1 MKTLTMLALAA
12 MTATVTY
19 TPAGARDI
27 IPDTCTYTNPILH
40 ADYSDPDAIRVGGDY
55 WMTASSFNHVPGL
68 QILHSA
74 DLVHWKIVNA
84 ALPRMSPEEDFAVP
98 SHGNGVWAPAIRYHD
113 GLYWIF
119 WGDPDRGIYCITA
132 EDPAGQWS
140 TPHLVIEGRG
150 MIDPCPLWD
159 EDGSVWLV
167 HGWAGSRAGFK
178 SVLSLRELA
187 PDCSGPVG
195 EEILIFD
202 GKHNGNPTVEGP
214 KFYKRGGW
222 YYILAPAG
230 GVKEG
235 WQLVLRSRSVTGPY
249 EYRNVLAQGSTAI
262 HGPHQGAWVED
273 TEGGHWFLHFEDR
286 YAYGRVVHLQPMT
299 WDDEGWCVMGTDPDG
314 DGTGEPVTSWQC
326 PPVSASARQFE
337 GPDALERSDSFT
349 ATELSPIWQWPAN
362 PAVGQYFLNPS
373 EGSLRLIC
381 RPLPEGSRSLW
392 DSPALLL
399 RKLIGPEDS
408 FTARLNFHPSYGGD
422 RAGITVMGES
432 YAALSLLYEDG
443 SVYLTHG
450 ICEGADTGA
459 SETETARILLFG
471 PEDLQPSSG
480 SGVSVPGIVLR
491 VEIDVRSVCTF
502 SYSTDGKRF
511 RPIGETFTARAGRW
525 VGAKTGCFATAL
537 IQKNDGGTLDI
548 LEVQ

>member
-1 MKTLTMLALAA
+1 MNILFAAALSAVI
-12 MTATVTY
+12 TAGTGGPADTSSTY
-19 TPAGARDI
+19 V
-27 IPDTCTYTNPILH
+27 NPILN
-40 ADYSDPDAIRVGGDY
+40 ADYSDPDAIRTGDDY

-84 ALPRMSPEEDFAVP
+84 ALPRMAPEEDFSLP
-98 SHGNGVWAPAIRYHD
+98 SHGNGVWAPSIRCHD
-113 GLYWIF
+113 GIYRIF

-132 EDPAGQWS
+132 EDPAGEWS
-140 TPHLVIEGRG
+140 RPHLVIEGRG

-159 EDGSVWLV
+159 DDGRVWLV

-178 SVLSLRELA
+178 SVLSVRELA
-187 PDCSGPVG
+187 PDCSRAIG

-214 KFYKRGGW
+214 KFYKRDGW
-222 YYILAPAG
+222 YYIFAPAG

-249 EYRNVLAQGSTAI
+249 EYRKVLHQGGTDI

-299 WDDEGWCVMGTDPDG
+299 WDNEGWCSMGTDLDG

-326 PPVSASARQFE
+326 PPVSAGARKIE
-337 GPDALERSDSFT
+337 GPDALERRDDFSST
-349 ATELSPIWQWPAN
+349 VLSPIWQWPAN
-362 PAVGQYFLNPS
+362 PSVGQYFLNPS
-373 EGSLRLIC
+373 AGSLRLIC
-381 RPLPEGSRSLW
+381 HPLPEGSRNLW

-408 FTARLNFHPSYGGD
+408 FTARLSFHPSYGGD

-443 SVYLTHG
+443 SVYLAHS
-450 ICEGADTGA
+450 ICEEADTGA
-459 SETETARILLFG
+459 SESETARILLWNS
-471 PEDLQPSSG
+471 EDLEPSSG
-480 SGVSVPGIVLR
+480 SGVTAPGVLLR
-491 VEIDVRSVCTF
+491 VEIDSKSLCTF

-511 RPIGETFTARAGRW
+511 HPIGSTFKATAGRW
-525 VGAKTGCFATAL
+525 IGAKTGCFATARIL
-537 IQKNDGGTLDI
+537 KNDGGTLDI

>member
-1 MKTLTMLALAA
+1 MNILFAAALSAII
-12 MTATVTY
+12 TAGTGSPADTSSTY
-19 TPAGARDI
+19 V
-27 IPDTCTYTNPILH
+27 NPILN
-40 ADYSDPDAIRVGGDY
+40 ADYSDPDAIRTGDDY

-84 ALPRMSPEEDFAVP
+84 ALPRMAPEEDFSLP
-98 SHGNGVWAPAIRYHD
+98 SHGNGVWAPSIRCHD
-113 GLYWIF
+113 GIFRIF

-132 EDPAGQWS
+132 EDPAGEWS
-140 TPHLVIEGRG
+140 RPHLVIEGRG

-159 EDGSVWLV
+159 DDGRVWLV

-178 SVLSLRELA
+178 SVLSVRELA
-187 PDCSGPVG
+187 PDCSRAIG

-214 KFYKRGGW
+214 KFYKRDGW
-222 YYILAPAG
+222 YYIFAPAG

-249 EYRNVLAQGSTAI
+249 EYRKVLHQGGTDI

-299 WDDEGWCVMGTDPDG
+299 WDNEGWCSMGTDPDG
-314 DGTGEPVTSWQC
+314 DGTGKPVTSWQC
-326 PPVSASARQFE
+326 PPLSAGARKIE
-337 GPDALERSDSFT
+337 GPDALERRDDFSST
-349 ATELSPIWQWPAN
+349 VLSPIWQWPAN
-362 PAVGQYFLNPS
+362 PSVGQYFLNPS
-373 EGSLRLIC
+373 AGSLRLIC
-381 RPLPEGSRSLW
+381 RPLPEGSRNLW

-408 FTARLNFHPSYGGD
+408 FTARLSFHPSYGGD

-443 SVYLTHG
+443 SVYLAHS
-450 ICEGADTGA
+450 ICEEADTGA
-459 SETETARILLFG
+459 SESETARILLWNS
-471 PEDLQPSSG
+471 EDLEPSAG
-480 SGVSVPGIVLR
+480 SGVTAPDVLLR
-491 VEIDVRSVCTF
+491 VEIDSKSLCTF

-511 RPIGETFTARAGRW
+511 HPIGSTFKATAGRW
-525 VGAKTGCFATAL
+525 IGAKTGCFATARIL
-537 IQKNDGGTLDI
+537 KNDGGTLDI
-548 LEVQ
+548 LEVL

>member
-1 MKTLTMLALAA
+1 MKTLTIFALAA
-12 MTATVTY
+12 AVVSLTAAPST
-19 TPAGARDI
+19 ARNI
-27 IPDTCTYTNPILH
+27 SPDTCTYTNPILH

-84 ALPRMSPEEDFAVP
+84 ALPRMAPEEDLSLP
-98 SHGNGVWAPAIRYHD
+98 SHGNGVWAPSIRCHD
-113 GLYWIF
+113 GIFRIF

-132 EDPAGQWS
+132 EDPAGEWS
-140 TPHLVIEGRG
+140 RPHLVIEGRG

-159 EDGSVWLV
+159 DDGRVWLV

-178 SVLSLRELA
+178 SVLSVRELA
-187 PDCSGPVG
+187 PDCSRAIG

-214 KFYKRGGW
+214 KFYKRDRW
-222 YYILAPAG
+222 YYIFAPAG

-249 EYRNVLAQGSTAI
+249 EYRKVLHQGGTDI

-299 WDDEGWCVMGTDPDG
+299 WDNEGWCSMGTDPDG
-314 DGTGEPVTSWQC
+314 DGTGKPVTSWQC
-326 PPVSASARQFE
+326 PPLSAGARKIE
-337 GPDALERSDSFT
+337 GPDALERRDDFSST
-349 ATELSPIWQWPAN
+349 VLSPIWQWPAN
-362 PAVGQYFLNPS
+362 PSVGQYFLNPS
-373 EGSLRLIC
+373 AGSLRLIC
-381 RPLPEGSRSLW
+381 RPLPEGSRNLW

-408 FTARLNFHPSYGGD
+408 FTARLSFHPSYEGD

-443 SVYLTHG
+443 SVYLAHS
-450 ICEGADTGA
+450 ICEEADTGA
-459 SETETARILLFG
+459 SESETARILLWNS
-471 PEDLQPSSG
+471 EDLEPSAG
-480 SGVSVPGIVLR
+480 SGVTAPDVLLR
-491 VEIDVRSVCTF
+491 VEIDSKSLCTF

-511 RPIGETFTARAGRW
+511 HPIGSTFKATAGRW
-525 VGAKTGCFATAL
+525 IGAKTGCFATARIL
-537 IQKNDGGTLDI
+537 KNDGGTLDI
-548 LEVQ
+548 LEVL

>member
-12 MTATVTY
+12 LTAAVTY
-19 TPAGARDI
+19 TPAAARDI

-84 ALPRMSPEEDFAVP
+84 ALPRMTPEEDFANP
-98 SHGNGVWAPAIRYHD
+98 SHGNGVWAPSIRHHD

-159 EDGSVWLV
+159 EDGRVWLV

-178 SVLSLRELA
+178 SVLSIRELA

-214 KFYKRGGW
+214 KFYKRDGW

-249 EYRNVLAQGSTAI
+249 EYRNVLAQGTTDI

-273 TEGGHWFLHFEDR
+273 TGGGHWFLHFEDR

-299 WDDEGWCVMGTDPDG
+299 WDDEGWCVMGTDPDS
-314 DGTGEPVTSWQC
+314 DGTGEPVISWQC
-326 PPVSASARQFE
+326 PPVSASARQLE

-362 PAVGQYFLNPS
+362 PGVGQYFLNPS

-392 DSPALLL
+392 DSPSLLL

-408 FTARLNFHPSYGGD
+408 FTARLSFHPSYEGD

-443 SVYLTHG
+443 KLWLVHS
-450 ICEGADTGA
+450 ICEDADTGA
-459 SETETARILLFG
+459 AETETARTELSAAKGDIF
-471 PEDLQPSSG
+471 
-480 SGVSVPGIVLR
+480 LR
-491 VEIDVRSVCTF
+491 VEINNRSVCTF

-511 RPIGETFTARAGRW
+511 RPVGDTFTARAGRW

>member
-1 MKTLTMLALAA
+1 MNILFAAALSAII
-12 MTATVTY
+12 TAGTGGPADTSSTY
-19 TPAGARDI
+19 V
-27 IPDTCTYTNPILH
+27 NPILN
-40 ADYSDPDAIRVGGDY
+40 ADYSDPDAIRTGDDY

-84 ALPRMSPEEDFAVP
+84 ALPRMAPEEDFSLP
-98 SHGNGVWAPAIRYHD
+98 SHGNGVWAPSIRCHD
-113 GLYWIF
+113 GIYRIF

-132 EDPAGQWS
+132 EDPAGEWS
-140 TPHLVIEGRG
+140 RPHLVIEGRG

-159 EDGSVWLV
+159 DDGRVWLV

-178 SVLSLRELA
+178 SVLSVRELA
-187 PDCSGPVG
+187 PDCSRAIG

-214 KFYKRGGW
+214 KFYKRDGW
-222 YYILAPAG
+222 YYIFAPAG

-235 WQLVLRSRSVTGPY
+235 WQLVLRSRNVTGPY
-249 EYRNVLAQGSTAI
+249 EYRNVLAQGNTGI

-299 WDDEGWCVMGTDPDG
+299 WDNEGWCSMGTDPDG

-326 PPVSASARQFE
+326 PPLSAGARKIE
-337 GPDALERSDSFT
+337 GPDALERRDDFSST
-349 ATELSPIWQWPAN
+349 VLSPIWQWPAN
-362 PAVGQYFLNPS
+362 PSVGQYFLNPS
-373 EGSLRLIC
+373 AGSLRLIC
-381 RPLPEGSRSLW
+381 RPLPEGSRNLW

-408 FTARLNFHPSYGGD
+408 FTARLSFHPSYGGD
-422 RAGITVMGES
+422 RAGITVMGEN

-443 SVYLTHG
+443 SVYLAHS
-450 ICEGADTGA
+450 ICEEADTGA
-459 SETETARILLFG
+459 SESETARILLWSS
-471 PEDLQPSSG
+471 EDLEPSSG
-480 SGVSVPGIVLR
+480 SGVTAPDVLLR
-491 VEIDVRSVCTF
+491 VEIDSKSLCTF

-511 RPIGETFTARAGRW
+511 HPIGSTFKATAGRW
-525 VGAKTGCFATAL
+525 IGAKTGCFATARIL
-537 IQKNDGGTLDI
+537 KNDGGTLDI
-548 LEVQ
+548 LEVF

>member
-1 MKTLTMLALAA
+1 MNILFAAALSAII
-12 MTATVTY
+12 TAGTGSPADTSSTY
-19 TPAGARDI
+19 V
-27 IPDTCTYTNPILH
+27 NPILN
-40 ADYSDPDAIRVGGDY
+40 ADYSDPDAIRTGDDY

-84 ALPRMSPEEDFAVP
+84 ALPRMTPEEDFALP
-98 SHGNGVWAPAIRYHD
+98 SHGNGVWAPSIRCHD
-113 GLYWIF
+113 SIYRIF

-132 EDPAGQWS
+132 EDPAGEWS
-140 TPHLVIEGRG
+140 RPHLVIEGRG

-159 EDGSVWLV
+159 DDGRVWLV

-178 SVLSLRELA
+178 SVLSVRELA
-187 PDCSGPVG
+187 PDCSRAIG

-214 KFYKRGGW
+214 KFYKRDGW
-222 YYILAPAG
+222 YYIFAPAG

-249 EYRNVLAQGSTAI
+249 EYRKVLHQGGTDI

-299 WDDEGWCVMGTDPDG
+299 WDNEGWCSMGTDPDG

-326 PPVSASARQFE
+326 PPLSAGARKIE
-337 GPDALERSDSFT
+337 GPDALERRDDFSST
-349 ATELSPIWQWPAN
+349 VLSPIWQWPAN
-362 PAVGQYFLNPS
+362 PSVGQYFLNPS
-373 EGSLRLIC
+373 AGSLRLIC
-381 RPLPEGSRSLW
+381 RPLPEGSRNLW

-408 FTARLNFHPSYGGD
+408 FTARLSFHPSYGGD

-443 SVYLTHG
+443 KLWLVHS
-450 ICEGADTGA
+450 ICEDADTGTA
-459 SETETARILLFG
+459 ETETARTELSAAEGDIL
-471 PEDLQPSSG
+471 
-480 SGVSVPGIVLR
+480 LR
-491 VEIDVRSVCTF
+491 VEIDGRSVCTF

-525 VGAKTGCFATAL
+525 VGAKTGCFATTL

>member
-1 MKTLTMLALAA
+1 M
-12 MTATVTY
+12 
-19 TPAGARDI
+19 
-27 IPDTCTYTNPILH
+27 
-40 ADYSDPDAIRVGGDY
+40 
-55 WMTASSFNHVPGL
+55 
-68 QILHSA
+68 
-74 DLVHWKIVNA
+74 
-84 ALPRMSPEEDFAVP
+84 
-98 SHGNGVWAPAIRYHD
+98 
-113 GLYWIF
+113 
-119 WGDPDRGIYCITA
+119 
-132 EDPAGQWS
+132 
-140 TPHLVIEGRG
+140 
-150 MIDPCPLWD
+150 
-159 EDGSVWLV
+159 
-167 HGWAGSRAGFK
+167 
-178 SVLSLRELA
+178 
-187 PDCSGPVG
+187 
-195 EEILIFD
+195 
-202 GKHNGNPTVEGP
+202 
-214 KFYKRGGW
+214 
-222 YYILAPAG
+222 
-230 GVKEG
+230 
-235 WQLVLRSRSVTGPY
+235 
-249 EYRNVLAQGSTAI
+249 
-262 HGPHQGAWVED
+262 
-273 TEGGHWFLHFEDR
+273 
-286 YAYGRVVHLQPMT
+286 
-299 WDDEGWCVMGTDPDG
+299 
-314 DGTGEPVTSWQC
+314 
-326 PPVSASARQFE
+326 
-337 GPDALERSDSFT
+337 
-349 ATELSPIWQWPAN
+349 
-362 PAVGQYFLNPS
+362 GQYFLNPS

>member
-1 MKTLTMLALAA
+1 MNILFAAALSAVIAA
-12 MTATVTY
+12 GTGSPADTSSTY
-19 TPAGARDI
+19 V
-27 IPDTCTYTNPILH
+27 NPILN
-40 ADYSDPDAIRVGGDY
+40 ADYSDPDAIRTGDDY

-84 ALPRMSPEEDFAVP
+84 ALPRMAPEEDFSLP
-98 SHGNGVWAPAIRYHD
+98 SHGNGVWAPSIRCHD
-113 GLYWIF
+113 GVYRIF

-132 EDPAGQWS
+132 EDPAGEWS
-140 TPHLVIEGRG
+140 RPHLVIEGRG

-159 EDGSVWLV
+159 DDGRVWLV

-178 SVLSLRELA
+178 SVLSVRELA
-187 PDCSGPVG
+187 PDCSRAIG

-214 KFYKRGGW
+214 KFYKRDGW
-222 YYILAPAG
+222 YYIFAPAG

-249 EYRNVLAQGSTAI
+249 EYRKVLHQGGTDI

-299 WDDEGWCVMGTDPDG
+299 WDNEGWCSMGTDPDG

-326 PPVSASARQFE
+326 PPVSAGARKIE
-337 GPDALERSDSFT
+337 GPDALERRDDFSST
-349 ATELSPIWQWPAN
+349 VLSPIWQWPAN
-362 PAVGQYFLNPS
+362 PSVAQYFLNPS
-373 EGSLRLIC
+373 AGSLRLIC
-381 RPLPEGSRSLW
+381 RPLPEGSRNLW

-408 FTARLNFHPSYGGD
+408 FTARLSFHPSYGGD

-443 SVYLTHG
+443 SVYLAHS
-450 ICEGADTGA
+450 ICEEADTGA
-459 SETETARILLFG
+459 SESETARILLWSS
-471 PEDLQPSSG
+471 EDLEPSSG
-480 SGVSVPGIVLR
+480 SGVTAPDVLLR
-491 VEIDVRSVCTF
+491 VEIDRNSLCTF

-511 RPIGETFTARAGRW
+511 HPIGSTFKATAGRW
-525 VGAKTGCFATAL
+525 IGAKTGCFATARIL
-537 IQKNDGGTLDI
+537 KNDGGTLDI